1 MVMLLLPVLLPPLSY
16 LTEAIADA
24 LLLTVITI
32 PALYFFIYKPMAV
45 HIEQRRKVEEEQKC
59 LIRELKVAL
68 EKIKV
73 LSGFLPICASC
84 KKIRDKDGTWVSM
97 ERYIGERSEAKFTH
111 GMCDECEKRF
121 YAEAGLKKKA
131 E

>member
-1 MVMLLLPVLLPPLSY
+1 MMLLLPVLPPLSY
-16 LTEAIADA
+16 LTEALVDA

-32 PALYFFIYKPMAV
+32 PALYFFIYRPMAV
-45 HIEQRRKVEEEQKC
+45 HIEQRKKVEEEQKC
-59 LIRELKVAL
+59 LIRELKDAL

-73 LSGFLPICASC
+73 LSGLLPICASC
-84 KKIRDKDGTWVSM
+84 KKIRDKEGTWVSM
-97 ERYIGERSEAKFTH
+97 EKYIGERSEAKFTH

-121 YAEAGLKKKA
+121 YAEAGLKRKA